1 MATGLSAVRPA
12 LLPGQP
18 LPQQE
23 KAAVDPRRGANLIE
37 ASRKRPFEGINSDAQ
52 SSYTKQHTFG
62 QSSRIPQQDGPQD
75 TDGEAEEL
83 GSELDDS
90 EIDELN
96 EDDDLADVDDHEKID
111 ESGINNIILGQF
123 ERVHRS
129 KSKWKVNL
137 KSCIGHINGKDYL
150 FKKMTGEM
158 DFS

>member
-1 MATGLSAVRPA
+1 MPS

-18 LPQQE
+18 LPRQE
-23 KAAVDPRRGANLIE
+23 TAAVAHLGGANLTE

-52 SSYTKQHTFG
+52 YPYTKQHTSG
-62 QSSRIPQQDGPQD
+62 PSSTIPQQDGLQD
-75 TDGEAEEL
+75 TDGEEEEL
-83 GSELDDS
+83 GSDLDDS
-90 EIDELN
+90 ELDELN
-96 EDDDLADVDDHEKID
+96 EDDDLADVDDHEQID
-111 ESGINNIILGQF
+111 ESGIKNVILGQF

-137 KSCIGHINGKDYL
+137 KSCVGHINGKDYL

>member
-1 MATGLSAVRPA
+1 MTGSIATRPS

-18 LPQQE
+18 LPRQE
-23 KAAVDPRRGANLIE
+23 TAAVSAPGVAILTE
-37 ASRKRPFEGINSDAQ
+37 VSRKRPFEGINSDGQYPYA
-52 SSYTKQHTFG
+52 KQHTSG
-62 QSSRIPQQDGPQD
+62 PSSVIPQQDGPQD
-75 TDGEAEEL
+75 TDGDEEEL

-111 ESGINNIILGQF
+111 ESGIKNVILGQF

-137 KSCIGHINGKDYL
+137 KSCVGHINGKDYL